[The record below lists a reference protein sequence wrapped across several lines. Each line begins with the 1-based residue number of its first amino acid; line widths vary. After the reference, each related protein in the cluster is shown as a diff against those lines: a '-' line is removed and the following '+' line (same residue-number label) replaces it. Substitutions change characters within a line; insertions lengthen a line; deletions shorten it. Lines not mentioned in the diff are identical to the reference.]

1 MRLVRFNRH
10 VEAPSLARLGVV
22 LRNESVAD
30 LRAGYASY
38 LVARGEP
45 QPLDIAAVRIPA
57 TISALIAADVLRLPE
72 LRNVVEWLEASS
84 TSDAQMQGARGEP
97 MFTPLHAC
105 RLHAPVRLTN
115 LFIAGRQHDADAPSF
130 TMKPSTAVVGPSRD
144 IRLPTNVSALT
155 CAPGLAV
162 VIGRACRDLDEAAAA
177 DVIAGYFVMTN
188 VSVVSPASA
197 KSFEDG
203 MHETFAPS
211 GPWLVT
217 ADEVRDPASLTIEMR
232 VNGESRR
239 RSSTSAMT
247 TSIPQLIAS
256 LSRAAL
262 QAGDVIWCDAPD
274 PRAKDAIVHLGDE
287 VESIIDG
294 VGTIRN
300 RVVG

>member
-38 LVARGEP
+38 LTERGDS
-45 QPLDIAAVRIPA
+45 QALDIAAVRIPA
-57 TISALIAADVLRLPE
+57 TISALIAAGVLALPE
-72 LRNVVEWLEASS
+72 LRDVVNWLDASA
-84 TSDAQMQGARGEP
+84 TSAPQMQGARGEP
-97 MFTPLHAC
+97 MFTPLQAC

-115 LFIAGRQHDADAPSF
+115 LFIAARRSDANAPSF
-130 TMKPSTAVVGPSRD
+130 TMKPSIAVVGPSRD
-144 IRLPTNVSALT
+144 IRLPTNVSKLS
-155 CAPGLAV
+155 CAPGLAI
-162 VIGRACRDLDEAAAA
+162 VIGRACRDLDEAQAL

-188 VSVVSPASA
+188 VSVASTASA
-197 KSFEDG
+197 QSFEDG

-217 ADEVRDPASLTIEMR
+217 ADEIRDPMRLSVEMR
-232 VNGESRR
+232 VNGQSRR
-239 RSSTSAMT
+239 RFSTSEMS
-247 TSIPQLIAS
+247 TSIPRLVAS
-256 LSRAAL
+256 LSRASL

-274 PRAKDAIVHLGDE
+274 TRANDATVHRGDE
-287 VESIIDG
+287 VESIVDG
-294 VGTIRN
+294 VGMIRN